1 MKETAS
7 ISGDLISFL
16 LTLQSLFYLMHI
28 LPFAIGYIIL
38 VVVEIIIIR
47 FVDTHH
53 DECVQI
59 YNLFHHFNI
68 RRGPMSL
75 LSPNNCILSF

>member
-28 LPFAIGYIIL
+28 LPFVIVYIIL

-53 DECVQI
+53 DDMMNVYKYII
-59 YNLFHHFNI
+59 YFI
-68 RRGPMSL
+68 TS
-75 LSPNNCILSF
+75 I